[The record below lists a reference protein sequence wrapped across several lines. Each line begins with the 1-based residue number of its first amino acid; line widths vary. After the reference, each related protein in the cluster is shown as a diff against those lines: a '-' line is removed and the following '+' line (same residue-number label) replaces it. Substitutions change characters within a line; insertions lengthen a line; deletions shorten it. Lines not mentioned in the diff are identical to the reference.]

1 MIRNKFASH
10 FYKNHNTGNGDAQ
23 IFNTDD
29 FHHIILWINIKN
41 SYLQGRESFMNT
53 KHLSY
58 FLEIAKQKNMNKAA
72 ESLFVSQ
79 SSLSQYL
86 SRLEEELGALLFY
99 RQKGNM
105 TLTQAGE
112 IYYRYAKQVL
122 DLEQEMLHGIAGL
135 SASSHIRI
143 GVNSIWGNL
152 LVSSITP
159 MFYTKYPGSS
169 IQVIEGNHI
178 QLKKKIQEGALDIAV
193 LATDSL
199 DHVAGFKKILR
210 TEEILFAVSNKNSA
224 RTAYPALSGR
234 LTFQEL
240 IRYFGQESYILN
252 KPSSSFRPS
261 VDAAFA
267 ACNFHPNIICE
278 VSNMNTARTMVDHN
292 IGVSFIPE
300 SAADPSLDISC
311 FFMEPKITRIIGLI
325 CRDTLTFTQEEQ
337 YFIDLAVQYS

>member
-1 MIRNKFASH
+1 
-10 FYKNHNTGNGDAQ
+10 
-23 IFNTDD
+23 
-29 FHHIILWINIKN
+29 
-41 SYLQGRESFMNT
+41 MNT

-86 SRLEEELGALLFY
+86 SRLEQELGTLLFY

-112 IYYRYAKQVL
+112 IYYRYARQVL
-122 DLEQEMLHGIAGL
+122 ALEQEMIHGITSL
-135 SASSHIRI
+135 SSSSRIRV

-152 LVSSITP
+152 LVSSITS
-159 MFYTKYPGSS
+159 MFYTKYPDST
-169 IQVIEGNHI
+169 IKVLEGNHI
-178 QLKKKIQEGALDIAV
+178 QLKKEVQEGTLDIAI

-199 DHVAGFKKILR
+199 DYVTGFKKILQR
-210 TEEILFAVSNKNSA
+210 EEIKFAVSNKNLA
-224 RTAYPALSGR
+224 RIAHPELSGC
-234 LTFQEL
+234 LTLQEL
-240 IRYFGQESYILN
+240 IQYFGQESYILN
-252 KPSSSFRPS
+252 KPNSSFRPA

-267 ACNFHPNIICE
+267 ACDFHPNVICE
-278 VSNMNTARTMVDHN
+278 VSNMNTARTMVGHN

-300 SAADPSLDISC
+300 SAVDSSLDVSYFSI
-311 FFMEPKITRIIGLI
+311 EPKITRINVLI

-337 YFIDLAVQYS
+337 YFIDLVTQYPLFHS